1 MMKAPT
7 WAERSCMSI
16 VLFLLFC
23 PASSVILYQ
32 SVLLVNLHWLL
43 VDLRTDN
50 LLLPLV
56 LKHFPLGVYETA
68 SIYVFILL
76 GLATDVIYLYRV

>member
-23 PASSVILYQ
+23 PASSVLLYQ
-32 SVLLVNLHWLL
+32 PVLLVNLHWRL

-68 SIYVFILL
+68 SIYM
-76 GLATDVIYLYRV
+76 YLYCLDWRQT